1 VLSLARIAHHLVK
14 EGTVVKEDTYLKTVL
29 TIIALCLLKLAF
41 FSSPPDSYAQFPF
54 MSSSESL
61 IDVNLKSIDGNEL
74 VLSKE
79 GDLSIGEK
87 KGVKLMERGALV
99 VTIKNSPR

>member
-1 VLSLARIAHHLVK
+1 M
-14 EGTVVKEDTYLKTVL
+14 VKEDAYLKTVL

-41 FSSPPDSYAQFPF
+41 FSPPDSYAQFPF
-54 MSSSESL
+54 MPSSENL

-74 VLSKE
+74 VLTKE
-79 GDLSIGEK
+79 GDLCIGDK
-87 KGVKLMERGALV
+87 KGLKLMERGALV